1 LGNHQFVDPGIQ
13 ADVLMSMFC
22 VVFKV
27 LRVLHGRRDDADLL
41 LGFFSAGQR
50 VQPPHELHE

>member
-1 LGNHQFVDPGIQ
+1 
-13 ADVLMSMFC
+13 MFC

-27 LRVLHGRRDDADLL
+27 IGVLQGRRDDADLL

-50 VQPPHELHE
+50 VQPSDELHE

>member
-1 LGNHQFVDPGIQ
+1 
-13 ADVLMSMFC
+13 MSMFC

-27 LRVLHGRRDDADLL
+27 IGVLQGRRDDADLL

-50 VQPPHELHE
+50 VQPPDELHE